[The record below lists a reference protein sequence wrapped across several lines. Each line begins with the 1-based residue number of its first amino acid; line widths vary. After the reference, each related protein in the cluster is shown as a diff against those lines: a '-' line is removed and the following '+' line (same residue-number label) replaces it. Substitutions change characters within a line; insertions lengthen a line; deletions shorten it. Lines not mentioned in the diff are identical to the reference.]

1 MSDRVFFASAGL
13 AAMLM
18 IVLAAVWPQGYGD
31 RSPGPFGHTPLQRT
45 PAMQAALARE
55 AVAGRGPA
63 QAAKT
68 QALTAGLRPDQ

>member
-13 AAMLM
+13 AAILMLAF
-18 IVLAAVWPQGYGD
+18 AAIWPQGYGD

-55 AVAGRGPA
+55 AAASRGPA
-63 QAAKT
+63 PVVKT
-68 QALTAGLRPDQ
+68 PAGAAGLRTDQ